1 MSFEL
6 LDQNTHRRITISRNK
21 ISKLYEQFKQMLG
34 VQYYEQAHKI
44 TFGFLVSEYVLKLK
58 TPSKTVDSDTIFLCG
73 RRLLEVFYYT
83 EIHYSNKYFSQN
95 DGILSTRQI

>member
-44 TFGFLVSEYVLKLK
+44 F
-58 TPSKTVDSDTIFLCG
+58 
-73 RRLLEVFYYT
+73 
-83 EIHYSNKYFSQN
+83 
-95 DGILSTRQI
+95 